1 MKPELVLTEDDKKRR
16 FKKFLRKKETEC
28 AVSPVSGYD
37 QDPVTAGSLWTSDSA
52 DSVFSATSE
61 PPKPALQ
68 LPPINLKVSS
78 HWSTLTILTSDWS
91 RTTRASPR
99 PS

>member
-1 MKPELVLTEDDKKRR
+1 MLVGAFNQEKALVGAFSVIVTQ
-16 FKKFLRKKETEC
+16 FNTQYSPLIGGSS
-28 AVSPVSGYD
+28 VSPPSS
-37 QDPVTAGSLWTSDSA
+37 PASDSA

-78 HWSTLTILTSDWS
+78 HWPTLTILTSDWS